1 MAVVADA
8 TSDHQQLEIAFA
20 LTSWMNRNPGP
31 ELREQKH
38 TNKESKKM
46 NFESKKIWVTKP
58 GGDILPTLWKAWLV
72 ILY

>member
-8 TSDHQQLEIAFA
+8 TSDCQQLKIAFA

-38 TNKESKKM
+38 TNKERKKDEFRIRK
-46 NFESKKIWVTKP
+46 NFGDQA
-58 GGDILPTLWKAWLV
+58 GGHILPSLWKAWLV